1 MRDLSNLVGFIF
13 PKKKEV
19 HISVLLISCLMVPG
33 FISTLTPIDIES
45 YSLDSPELEASE
57 VMREEFAGA
66 GNIWGFGIFV
76 KEGEYWGKNPSE
88 VSQIKDFNGEG
99 EGLEFPTGGILNLT
113 ILKEIDDKKNLLM
126 DHEIS
131 KFYLPLASDISGQPI
146 EGVFDLA
153 SEFRFFMNGDSL
165 LTKPK
170 FDPDEFVIKP
180 ASTNWNDCGE
190 LECLSFDDENTTQAH
205 IDLAAHRMANNS
217 NGAFLRFL
225 SIDRAFLPD
234 LNSKVIGPINGE
246 LQANGTI
253 IAAEWS
259 AGRWSASSAW
269 LILNMNRELMQKEG
283 WTFSWMD
290 ASYEFGYTLEGVSL
304 KTQPIKYTNSECKSR
319 AENGSDLC
327 SVEWLY
333 LSLEEG
339 LRETDDMVVSVLL
352 GEGQNVEVN
361 RELLSSAYL
370 IIMMVFAVIVLL
382 WFNLRRLS
390 DVVIVGMG
398 LILALLWMQ
407 GLIGWCMVFGQK
419 TGLEIIFR
427 SQFSNLLPILI
438 LALGIDDSLHAL
450 HRYKEE
456 RRTGKSPVESAEISI
471 SKVGRA
477 VLLTSLT
484 TIMAFMAN
492 LTSDIAA
499 LRSFGIEAGFGVAAA
514 FILTGLWVPI
524 VRMDVDLWLQKRNKL
539 DEEDEDVLHMIPK
552 EWLGNTASQSA
563 KYATLI
569 ACFSLIIT
577 IIAAPMAL
585 SLEGDFEID
594 DFLDDES
601 DFVIGVNLVNERFRD
616 GEPGYVLI
624 EGDIANPAI
633 ISAISEMRDNMN
645 SHDTDDPNQISRTP
659 TGEVELIALDQILMF
674 TQAAFY
680 VNSIPFEDS
689 GWDRNLEDG
698 GIECETMEV
707 SHLIKGIVKIP
718 ILEDREC
725 LNFLYGFIL
734 TKGVPATAGYP
745 ALPTTIVS
753 EYIHTENELNI
764 SNPWLTTSGETP
776 RYSKMSMRFGLS
788 NPEQFALIEP
798 ALAQLQRD
806 MVPFQNL
813 SESRINIRGDVERAF
828 ESEDYP
834 ITWAIQTGDP
844 VIRFVAADS
853 MQDEMQETLLLGLV
867 FCMMTLWW
875 GFRSENSL
883 QENIKLIK
891 EDLFNFSIKSIL
903 VSAFMGLIIYI
914 LVGLDWAI
922 ITSIV
927 TILLLIIWG
936 TEAFGIAMITTAP
949 IFLVIIWLYGMIEM
963 AGYGLNMVTVSIA
976 AISLGVGIDYV
987 IHIIERFREERENGR
1002 EVEHALRIVGAS
1014 SGLALF
1020 GSAISDIAGFAVINQ
1035 SDMGFFS
1042 TFGLFCA
1049 IMIGLSLIASII
1061 LTPAALSLSNRI
1073 RSKFKSNTELLVP
1086 QQ

>member
-1 MRDLSNLVGFIF
+1 
-13 PKKKEV
+13 
-19 HISVLLISCLMVPG
+19 
-33 FISTLTPIDIES
+33 
-45 YSLDSPELEASE
+45 
-57 VMREEFAGA
+57 
-66 GNIWGFGIFV
+66 
-76 KEGEYWGKNPSE
+76 
-88 VSQIKDFNGEG
+88 
-99 EGLEFPTGGILNLT
+99 
-113 ILKEIDDKKNLLM
+113 
-126 DHEIS
+126 
-131 KFYLPLASDISGQPI
+131 
-146 EGVFDLA
+146 
-153 SEFRFFMNGDSL
+153 
-165 LTKPK
+165 
-170 FDPDEFVIKP
+170 
-180 ASTNWNDCGE
+180 
-190 LECLSFDDENTTQAH
+190 
-205 IDLAAHRMANNS
+205 
-217 NGAFLRFL
+217 
-225 SIDRAFLPD
+225 
-234 LNSKVIGPINGE
+234 
-246 LQANGTI
+246 
-253 IAAEWS
+253 
-259 AGRWSASSAW
+259 
-269 LILNMNRELMQKEG
+269 
-283 WTFSWMD
+283 
-290 ASYEFGYTLEGVSL
+290 
-304 KTQPIKYTNSECKSR
+304 
-319 AENGSDLC
+319 
-327 SVEWLY
+327 
-333 LSLEEG
+333 
-339 LRETDDMVVSVLL
+339 
-352 GEGQNVEVN
+352 
-361 RELLSSAYL
+361 
-370 IIMMVFAVIVLL
+370 
-382 WFNLRRLS
+382 
-390 DVVIVGMG
+390 
-398 LILALLWMQ
+398 
-407 GLIGWCMVFGQK
+407 
-419 TGLEIIFR
+419 
-427 SQFSNLLPILI
+427 
-438 LALGIDDSLHAL
+438 
-450 HRYKEE
+450 
-456 RRTGKSPVESAEISI
+456 
-471 SKVGRA
+471 
-477 VLLTSLT
+477 
-484 TIMAFMAN
+484 
-492 LTSDIAA
+492 
-499 LRSFGIEAGFGVAAA
+499 
-514 FILTGLWVPI
+514 GLWVPI

>member
-1 MRDLSNLVGFIF
+1 ML
-13 PKKKEV
+13 
-19 HISVLLISCLMVPG
+19 
-33 FISTLTPIDIES
+33 
-45 YSLDSPELEASE
+45 
-57 VMREEFAGA
+57 
-66 GNIWGFGIFV
+66 
-76 KEGEYWGKNPSE
+76 
-88 VSQIKDFNGEG
+88 
-99 EGLEFPTGGILNLT
+99 
-113 ILKEIDDKKNLLM
+113 
-126 DHEIS
+126 
-131 KFYLPLASDISGQPI
+131 
-146 EGVFDLA
+146 
-153 SEFRFFMNGDSL
+153 
-165 LTKPK
+165 
-170 FDPDEFVIKP
+170 
-180 ASTNWNDCGE
+180 
-190 LECLSFDDENTTQAH
+190 
-205 IDLAAHRMANNS
+205 
-217 NGAFLRFL
+217 
-225 SIDRAFLPD
+225 
-234 LNSKVIGPINGE
+234 
-246 LQANGTI
+246 
-253 IAAEWS
+253 
-259 AGRWSASSAW
+259 
-269 LILNMNRELMQKEG
+269 
-283 WTFSWMD
+283 
-290 ASYEFGYTLEGVSL
+290 
-304 KTQPIKYTNSECKSR
+304 
-319 AENGSDLC
+319 
-327 SVEWLY
+327 
-333 LSLEEG
+333 
-339 LRETDDMVVSVLL
+339 
-352 GEGQNVEVN
+352 
-361 RELLSSAYL
+361 
-370 IIMMVFAVIVLL
+370 LL
-382 WFNLRRLS
+382 W
-390 DVVIVGMG
+390 
-398 LILALLWMQ
+398 
-407 GLIGWCMVFGQK
+407 
-419 TGLEIIFR
+419 
-427 SQFSNLLPILI
+427 
-438 LALGIDDSLHAL
+438 
-450 HRYKEE
+450 
-456 RRTGKSPVESAEISI
+456 
-471 SKVGRA
+471 
-477 VLLTSLT
+477 
-484 TIMAFMAN
+484 
-492 LTSDIAA
+492 
-499 LRSFGIEAGFGVAAA
+499 
-514 FILTGLWVPI
+514 
-524 VRMDVDLWLQKRNKL
+524 
-539 DEEDEDVLHMIPK
+539 
-552 EWLGNTASQSA
+552 
-563 KYATLI
+563 
-569 ACFSLIIT
+569 
-577 IIAAPMAL
+577 L

-875 GFRSENSL
+875 GFRSEDSL

>member
-1 MRDLSNLVGFIF
+1 MRDFSNLVDFMF
-13 PKKKEV
+13 PKRKKV
-19 HISVLLISCLMVPG
+19 HISILFISFLMIPG
-33 FISTLTPIDIES
+33 FLATLTPIDIES
-45 YSLDSPELEASE
+45 YSLESPELEASE

-76 KEGEYWGKNPSE
+76 KESDYWGLNPSE
-88 VSQIKDFNGEG
+88 VSHIADFEG
-99 EGLEFPTGGILNLT
+99 ENSGLEYPNGGILNLT

-170 FDPDEFVIKP
+170 FDPNEFIIKP
-180 ASTNWNDCGE
+180 APTNWENCGE
-190 LECLSFDDENTTQAH
+190 LECLSFDDANVTQEH

-225 SIDRAFLPD
+225 SIDRTFLSD
-234 LNSKVIGPINGE
+234 VNSKVIGPINGE
-246 LQANGTI
+246 LQSNGTI
-253 IAAEWS
+253 LSEEWGP
-259 AGRWSASSAW
+259 GRWSASSAW
-269 LILNMNRELMQKEG
+269 LILNMNRELMEKEG
-283 WTFSWMD
+283 WTFSWMN
-290 ASYEFGYTLEGVSL
+290 ASFEFGYQIDGVSL
-304 KTQPIKYTNSECKSR
+304 ITDPIKYTNSECMEREVNNS
-319 AENGSDLC
+319 NLC

-333 LSLEEG
+333 LSLEED
-339 LRETDDMVVSVLL
+339 LRQTDDMVVTVLL
-352 GEGQNVEVN
+352 GEGPNVEVN

-370 IIMMVFAVIVLL
+370 MVLMTFVVIILL

-390 DVVIVGMG
+390 DVAIVGIG
-398 LILALLWMQ
+398 LILSLLWMQ
-407 GLIGWCMVFGQK
+407 GLIGWCMVLGQK
-419 TGLEIIFR
+419 TGFEIIFR

-456 RRTGKSPVESAEISI
+456 RRAGKTPIESAEISI
-471 SKVGRA
+471 AKVGRA
-477 VLLTSLT
+477 VLLTSMT

-492 LTSDIAA
+492 LTSGIAA

-514 FILTGLWVPI
+514 FLLTGLWVPL
-524 VRMDVDLWLQKRNKL
+524 VRMDVDLWLDKRNKL
-539 DEEDEDVLHMIPK
+539 QEENAEILHMIPK
-552 EWLGNTASQSA
+552 EWLGNTASKSA
-563 KYATLI
+563 KYAVI
-569 ACFSLIIT
+569 VACFSLIIT
-577 IIAAPMAL
+577 MIAAPIAL

-616 GEPGYVLI
+616 GEPGYILV
-624 EGDIANPAI
+624 EGDISNPLV
-633 ISAISEMRDNMN
+633 ISAISEMRENMN
-645 SHDTDDPNQISRTP
+645 SHDENDPNQISRTP

-674 TQAAFY
+674 TQAAMY
-680 VNSIPFEDS
+680 VNSIPFEES
-689 GWDRNLEDG
+689 GWNKELEDG
-698 GIECETMEV
+698 GIGCETMEV
-707 SHLIKGIVKIP
+707 SHLIKGFVSIP

-725 LNFLYGFIL
+725 LNFLYGYIL
-734 TKGVPATAGYP
+734 TRGVPATAGYP

-753 EYIHTENELNI
+753 EYIHTDDELNI
-764 SNPWLTTSGETP
+764 SKPWLTISGETP
-776 RYSKMSMRFGLS
+776 KYSKMSMRFGLS

-798 ALAQLQRD
+798 ALEQLQID
-806 MVPFQNL
+806 MLPFQNL
-813 SESRINIRGDVERAF
+813 SRSSIYQRGEVERTF
-828 ESEDYP
+828 QDEDYP
-834 ITWAIQTGDP
+834 ISWAIQTGDP

-875 GFRSENSL
+875 GFRTEDTL
-883 QENIKLIK
+883 KENIVKIK
-891 EDLFNFSIKSIL
+891 NNFKSYSIKSIL
-903 VSAFMGLIIYI
+903 ASLFMGLIIYV
-914 LVGLDWAI
+914 LVGIESAI
-922 ITSIV
+922 AIALITI
-927 TILLLIIWG
+927 ILIIIWG
-936 TEAFGIAMITTAP
+936 IEAFGIAIMTTTP
-949 IFLVIIWLYGMIEM
+949 IFLVIIWLYGMIEV

-987 IHIIERFREERENGR
+987 IHIIERFREEREKGNQ
-1002 EVEHALRIVGAS
+1002 VEHALRIVGSS

-1020 GSAISDIAGFAVINQ
+1020 GSAVSDIAGFAVINQ

-1049 IMIGLSLIASII
+1049 VMIGLSLIASII
-1061 LTPAALSLSNRI
+1061 ITPAVLSLSYKIPDWFNSNR
-1073 RSKFKSNTELLVP
+1073 ELLG
-1086 QQ
+1086 QQR